1 MDQNTIIS
9 IVAILTSVGGTL
21 LAVFNH
27 KRCRSHCL
35 GTDLVA
41 SIDVE
46 NTTPTEEL
54 KIKIPKTN
62 NVVPLPPSPTT
73 RIKKHTYDV

>member
-9 IVAILTSVGGTL
+9 IVAIIVSVGGTI

-27 KRCRSHCL
+27 KRCRSHCF

-46 NTTPTEEL
+46 STTPPNNDL
-54 KIKIPKTN
+54 KIKIPKRQDGTD
-62 NVVPLPPSPTT
+62 LPPSP
-73 RIKKHTYDV
+73 RINRITYDA